1 MFHILFQKF
10 NSFYESLFEKWGRF
24 LAKYHIYVIIFVILL
39 NTFLGFFIFRMEM
52 ITNSDVLFM
61 PTDGE
66 ARLDEKQVKELFN
79 SSYYLSNN
87 FYMHQL
93 LDLGTYGEIIFQTCE
108 TGSQTNSQD
117 NILQEKYI
125 DEIKMVN
132 DYVLKNTFVT
142 INESTFGYNDV
153 CAKRN
158 GRCLIDGEDLLSK
171 DFYVEWLYDSMLKK
185 TRIIT
190 EQEDIKGL
198 NTESDEPE
206 SRSFQN
212 EFNMYIKIGGGLT
225 ELSYTLGG

>member
-1 MFHILFQKF
+1 
-10 NSFYESLFEKWGRF
+10 
-24 LAKYHIYVIIFVILL
+24 
-39 NTFLGFFIFRMEM
+39 MEM
-52 ITNSDVLFM
+52 ITDSDVLFM
-61 PTDGE
+61 PTDSE
-66 ARLDEKQVKELFN
+66 ARSDEKHVKELFN
-79 SSYYLSNN
+79 SSYYLANN

-93 LDLGTYGEIIFQTCE
+93 LDLGTYGELIFQTCE
-108 TGSQTNSQD
+108 TDSQTNIQD
-117 NILQEKYI
+117 NILQEKFI
-125 DEIKMVN
+125 NEIKMVN

-142 INESTFGYNDV
+142 INESTFGFNDV

-190 EQEDIKGL
+190 EQEDIKSL